1 MLQGVREVFELV
13 DLEQA
18 NMDMG
23 GKIVLIGRGIGGL
36 DFEGSLARA
45 LREVGD

>member
-18 NMDMG
+18 NAETG
-23 GKIVLIGRGIGGL
+23 GKIVLIGKGIRGM